1 MAKVLLAGRLHAA
14 GLALLE
20 ARPDVSYEMLD
31 SPSAQDID
39 AHIADVDGIVLR
51 LAPLRAATIA
61 KASRLKVV
69 ARHGVG
75 FDNVDLPA
83 LTERRI
89 PVAIVGDVNAA
100 PVAEHTLALM
110 LAVIRQVPVYDRE
123 MRHGNYAI
131 RESLGATEL
140 ADKTV
145 LVVGF
150 GRIGTRVAKL
160 CAAFDMHVIVADPY
174 VPRGKVEE
182 RGYRYVED
190 FRDVLARADIVT
202 LHLPGQPD
210 GDHIIGTDEFARMRR
225 GVCLINCARGTLVD
239 EDALV
244 NALQI
249 GKVRGA
255 GLDVTREEP
264 TPEDHPLLKLD
275 NVVLSPHCAG
285 VTAECFARMAEVCV
299 RNVLDAI
306 DGKLDPDLVVNRE
319 ALGKPGATVHG
330 VSSNE

>member
-31 SPSAQDID
+31 SPSVQDID
-39 AHIADVDGIVLR
+39 AHIADVDGVVLR

-69 ARHGVG
+69 ARFGVG
-75 FDNVDLPA
+75 FDNVDVPA
-83 LTERRI
+83 LTERGI
-89 PVAIVGDVNAA
+89 PLAIVGDVNAA

-110 LAVIRQVPVYDRE
+110 LAVIRQVPLYDRE
-123 MRHGNYAI
+123 MRRGNYTI
-131 RESLGATEL
+131 RETLSATEL

-174 VPRGKVEE
+174 VPRETVEE
-182 RGYRYVED
+182 RGYRYVEE
-190 FRDVLARADIVT
+190 FREVLTTADIVT
-202 LHLPGQPD
+202 LHVPGQPD
-210 GDHIIGTDEFARMRR
+210 GSHIIGMDEFARMKP

-239 EDALV
+239 EHALV
-244 NALQI
+244 NALHI
-249 GKVRGA
+249 GEVRGA

-264 TPEDHPLLKLD
+264 TPKDHPLLRLD

-285 VTAECFARMAEVCV
+285 GTAECFARMAEISV
-299 RNVLDAI
+299 RNVLDVI
-306 DGKLDPDLVVNRE
+306 DGKLDPKLVVNRE
-319 ALGKPGATVHG
+319 ALG
-330 VSSNE
+330 